1 MGGIR
6 RARHEPPEVPK
17 VGRRGAG
24 GGVPSRGAG
33 CGGDGEGG
41 GGERLVFAFN
51 NSGAEGLWELVR
63 RFNEEQRGEI
73 RVVWREMPA
82 ASTQYFE
89 HMRAELQSCE
99 SNVDVIA
106 GDVT

>member
-1 MGGIR
+1 
-6 RARHEPPEVPK
+6 
-17 VGRRGAG
+17 
-24 GGVPSRGAG
+24 
-33 CGGDGEGG
+33 
-41 GGERLVFAFN
+41 
-51 NSGAEGLWELVR
+51 
-63 RFNEEQRGEI
+63 
-73 RVVWREMPA
+73 MPA

>member
-1 MGGIR
+1 
-6 RARHEPPEVPK
+6 
-17 VGRRGAG
+17 
-24 GGVPSRGAG
+24 
-33 CGGDGEGG
+33 
-41 GGERLVFAFN
+41 
-51 NSGAEGLWELVR
+51 LVR

-99 SNVDVIA
+99 SNMDVIA